1 MEEGDSNAKFFHRV
15 AISNRKRNF
24 IELVEVNGVA
34 HVGEEVEGA
43 IVDFYERLFKEEA
56 S

>member
-1 MEEGDSNAKFFHRV
+1 M
-15 AISNRKRNF
+15 
-24 IELVEVNGVA
+24 A

-56 S
+56 SWRPNLGV